1 MSENEKPEKS
11 GFMSLINEHSTT
23 VIAICLSIA
32 TIMGSDAETV
42 EKQAQND
49 SEIAQRNF
57 KEIEDDDQDCM
68 EKLEELDIEAE
79 TSDNAD
85 DSLDAVK
92 TIKFYEH
99 RRDSLHKQVAVE
111 EASYKKTE
119 EVFKRL
125 EKKKNTNDFAEMILQ
140 ISILFSAVGVSS
152 KKKFLPMLA
161 AVGTVAGIVVL
172 LISIFM

>member
-1 MSENEKPEKS
+1 MSENESPEKK

-32 TIMGSDAETV
+32 TIVGSDAETV
-42 EKQAQND
+42 ENQAQND

-57 KEIEDDDQDCM
+57 KEIEDDDDDCM
-68 EKLEELDIEAE
+68 ERLEELSIAAE
-79 TSDNAD
+79 TSDNAN
-85 DSLDAVK
+85 DSLDAIK

-111 EASYKKTE
+111 EVSYKKAE

-140 ISILFSAVGVSS
+140 ISILFSAVGASS
-152 KKKFLPMLA
+152 KKKILPILA
-161 AVGTVAGIVVL
+161 AVGTVAGILTL
-172 LISIFM
+172 LVSIFM